1 MELQLSLQ
9 SVELFAG
16 VDNWLAT
23 PTPQKDLTVLGAW
36 TKPSN
41 TYNYIHKIIGGT
53 TNHNRSSL

>member
-36 TKPSN
+36 TKPSVALL
-41 TYNYIHKIIGGT
+41 TIIEVHYN
-53 TNHNRSSL
+53 L